1 MKSTFQSGM
10 VCRLLVLIAVALI
23 GANEAHAEFNVRE
36 YGAVGDGKTMETAA
50 IAKAIDACAAAG
62 GGTVYFPPGKYLT
75 GAIVLSS
82 NMTLEVDSGAT
93 ILGSENHADY
103 PLRDNPWIKG
113 RKLVS
118 SLIYA
123 EDAENITICGRGTI
137 DGQGR
142 TWWQTIFERRGK
154 SETKAAPDSKAESG
168 KGNTLTVGAAA
179 DEAAGLPPIP
189 AYFQDVALRRPEIIR
204 FVRCKNVV
212 VRDSHYLNSPSWNLH
227 FLLCDMVRVDGV
239 TIDAPV
245 PSPNTD
251 GINPDACKNVQISNC
266 RIDVGDDC
274 IAIKSGTNELGRKMG
289 KASEDITITN
299 CVMYKGHGGVTIGS
313 EMSGG
318 VRNVTVSNCVFRG
331 TDIGIRVKSQRGRGG
346 VVEGLTVSN
355 VVMQDVPKPFV
366 ITTFYMGGDK
376 PDDVVPAGEGTPRY
390 RDFLFSNI
398 TARGAKGEAGSI
410 TGLREMPIEN
420 IVFSNVR
427 IQAAKGFT
435 CTNAKGVVFDDV
447 VIDTDAGPALIKK
460 NSTEIET
467 SRLRTNH
474 PHEGTPLTQ
483 AND

>member
-1 MKSTFQSGM
+1 MKSSLHLGAF
-10 VCRLLVLIAVALI
+10 CRSALVAAVLIGV
-23 GANEAHAEFNVRE
+23 NEARAEFNVRE

-50 IAKAIDACAAAG
+50 ITKAIDACAAAG

-82 NMTLEVDSGAT
+82 NMTLELDAGAT
-93 ILGSENHADY
+93 ILGSENHEDY

-142 TWWQTIFERRGK
+142 VWWQTIFDAK
-154 SETKAAPDSKAESG
+154 SKAKSAG
-168 KGNTLTVGAAA
+168 DAAKANTLTVGKGA
-179 DEAAGLPPIP
+179 DEASGLPPVP
-189 AYFQDVALRRPEIIR
+189 AYFQDVALRRPEIVR
-204 FVRCKNVV
+204 VVRCKNLTIQGLHFV
-212 VRDSHYLNSPSWNLH
+212 NSPSWNLH
-227 FLLCDMVRVDGV
+227 PLLCERVRVEDV

-274 IAIKSGTNELGRKMG
+274 VTLKSGTNELGRQMG
-289 KASEDITITN
+289 KADEDITITN
-299 CVMYKGHGGVTIGS
+299 CVMYRGHGGVTIGS

-318 VRNVTVSNCVFRG
+318 VRNVTVSNCVFHG
-331 TDIGIRVKSQRGRGG
+331 TDIGVRVKSQRGRGG

-355 VVMQDVPKPFV
+355 IVMQDVPKPFV

-447 VIDTDAGPALIKK
+447 VIDTEAGPAVIQK
-460 NSTEIET
+460 NSTEIDT
-467 SRLRTNH
+467 SRLRTNR
-474 PHEGTPLTQ
+474 PHEGTPLAESDTGK
-483 AND
+483 